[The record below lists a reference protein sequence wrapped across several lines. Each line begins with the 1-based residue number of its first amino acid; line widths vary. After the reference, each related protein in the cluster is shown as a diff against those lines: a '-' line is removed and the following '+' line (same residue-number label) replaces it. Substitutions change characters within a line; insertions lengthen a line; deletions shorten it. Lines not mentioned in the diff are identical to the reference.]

1 MTFVT
6 SWSPYS
12 APCASLQ
19 FSWNVL
25 VLEYE
30 GKLPPLVTFFD
41 SSPVKKQ
48 TRNKKVFSAERWDE
62 KRKMSKVTGNSEEST
77 SKE

>member
-1 MTFVT
+1 MIFVT
-6 SWSPYS
+6 SWSPYCV
-12 APCASLQ
+12 PCTSLR

-30 GKLPPLVTFFD
+30 GKLPPLVTFSD
-41 SSPVKKQ
+41 SSPVDKQ
-48 TRNKKVFSAERWDE
+48 TRNKVFSAERWDE
-62 KRKMSKVTGNSEEST
+62 KRKMSKVTGNFEESI

>member
-1 MTFVT
+1 M
-6 SWSPYS
+6 
-12 APCASLQ
+12 
-19 FSWNVL
+19 
-25 VLEYE
+25 LEYE

-41 SSPVKKQ
+41 SSPVEKQ

-62 KRKMSKVTGNSEEST
+62 KRKMSKVTGNSEESI